1 MNLEAYRERI
11 ENGMTYAQYWQ
22 LIETLMAQN
31 RTTGSN
37 HSAEMLEYTRLN
49 MQRAKRW
56 DQKLE
61 LLPELQE
68 FVAAIPSSWVW
79 LIITEWWCGDSSQNL
94 SLFPKLAAHN
104 PQIKF
109 RILLRD
115 ENPDIMDMF
124 LTNGSRSIPILVCI
138 DASTWECIGKWGPR
152 PQPAQQ
158 KVLAYK
164 KAPSVSYPDFLK
176 ELHQWYL
183 IDGMKTLQS
192 EFLELLKTW
201 LPANK

>member
-1 MNLEAYRERI
+1 MNLAAYQERI

-22 LIETLMAQN
+22 LIETLMAQK

-37 HSAEMLEYTRLN
+37 HSTEMLEYTRLN

-56 DQKLE
+56 DQKLV
-61 LLPELQE
+61 LLPELQKL
-68 FVAAIPSSWVW
+68 VAGIAFSWTW
-79 LIITEWWCGDSSQNL
+79 LILTEWWCGDSSQNL
-94 SLFPKLAAHN
+94 PLFPKLAALN
-104 PQIKF
+104 PKIQL

-138 DASTWECIGKWGPR
+138 DASTWEVIGKWGPR
-152 PQPAQQ
+152 PQAAQE

-164 KAPSVSYPDFLK
+164 KAPSIPYPDFLK

-183 IDGMKTLQS
+183 VDGMKTLQL
-192 EFLELLKTW
+192 EFLALLKTW
-201 LPANK
+201 ANK